1 MGSLHSPF
9 RKIMEYIK
17 YILIVKGMKCGMCE
31 EHIQSAIRN
40 NFIVKKVKANRFKN
54 EVEIISKDPLDEQ
67 KIELVIKSTGY
78 PYFGVLSK
86 ESYVKKNI
94 FQRLFKK

>member
-1 MGSLHSPF
+1 
-9 RKIMEYIK
+9 MEYIK

-40 NFIVKKVKANRFKN
+40 NFVIKKVKANRFKN

-67 KIELVIKSTGY
+67 KIELVIKLLAILILVFLVKNHTLRKISFKGY
-78 PYFGVLSK
+78 L
-86 ESYVKKNI
+86 KNSG
-94 FQRLFKK
+94 